1 MSGNSQAMHI
11 RELTSNCRNYVA
23 GMAGMYCISYDW
35 PGIESICRMSGITLN
50 KGIIKQLRMLEDID
64 LKYLNQKEASVNG

>member
-1 MSGNSQAMHI
+1 MPGNSQAMHI

-23 GMAGMYCISYDW
+23 SMAGMYCISYDW
-35 PGIESICRMSGITLN
+35 ASIESICRMSGIALN

>member
-1 MSGNSQAMHI
+1 MPGNSQAMHI

-23 GMAGMYCISYDW
+23 SMAGMYCISYDW
-35 PGIESICRMSGITLN
+35 SGIESICRMSGIALN

>member
-1 MSGNSQAMHI
+1 MPGNSQAMHI

-23 GMAGMYCISYDW
+23 SMTGMYCISYDW
-35 PGIESICRMSGITLN
+35 PGIESICRMSGIALN